1 MKPKFE
7 YLMYVSGLTADGVEL
22 GPYEQECVERLM
34 ELTVAECCLA
44 ISPMLRDMIS
54 RGQAIDLIK
63 QHFEDPSV
71 TIRVGSRVK
80 IVAGFNVGAKGTV
93 NYIEPTGRLW
103 VRRDG
108 ASSDVFYMPEEV
120 VGVLSNCG

>member
-7 YLMYVSGLTADGVEL
+7 YLMYLSGLTADGVEL

-54 RGQAIDLIK
+54 RGQAVDLIK
-63 QHFEDPSV
+63 QHFEDPSQA
-71 TIRVGSRVK
+71 IRVGGRVK
-80 IVAGFNVGAKGTV
+80 VIAGFNVGALGTV
-93 NYIEPTGRLW
+93 SYIEPTGRLW

-108 ASSDVFYMPEEV
+108 ASSDVHYTPDEV
-120 VGVLSNCG
+120 IGIEG